1 MPFCS
6 VQHLLMLSCP
16 KDSEQDADYY
26 HKVPA
31 VLVNAY
37 FSNIKPLE
45 ILETEGLLL
54 LFHPISC

>member
-1 MPFCS
+1 
-6 VQHLLMLSCP
+6 MLSCP
-16 KDSEQDADYY
+16 KDSEQDSDYY